1 MSITLRMTH
10 GQLTDQRTTGGRT
23 TEARASD
30 GHAAGAPLYVV
41 RLQPVLSRVVL
52 SERAGVGE
60 QRLLLRGVGIEE
72 V

>member
-10 GQLTDQRTTGGRT
+10 GRLT
-23 TEARASD
+23 D
-30 GHAAGAPLYVV
+30 GHAADGHLHAADGHPNDARLFVV
-41 RLQPVLSRVVL
+41 RLQQVLSRVFL
-52 SERAGVGE
+52 SGRAGVGE

>member
-10 GQLTDQRTTGGRT
+10 GQLTDNRTTGGRT

-30 GHAAGAPLYVV
+30 GHAAGAPLFVV
-41 RLQPVLSRVVL
+41 RLQQVLSRVFL